1 MRMRGKVVSM
11 GLGKE
16 DSSVTLVTASWP
28 SGSTFFFFFEKLCVC
43 LLSVLLRSGNGGAV
57 VTCCE
62 PPNVDAES

>member
-16 DSSVTLVTASWP
+16 NSSVTLVTASWP
-28 SGSTFFFFFEKLCVC
+28 SGSTFFFFEKICVC
-43 LLSVLLRSGNGGAV
+43 VLSVLLRSGNGDAV
-57 VTCCE
+57 VTCCCE

>member
-28 SGSTFFFFFEKLCVC
+28 SGSTFFFFLKNCVF
-43 LLSVLLRSGNGGAV
+43 VY
-57 VTCCE
+57 
-62 PPNVDAES
+62 

>member
-28 SGSTFFFFFEKLCVC
+28 SGSTFFFFFLKNCVF
-43 LLSVLLRSGNGGAV
+43 VY
-57 VTCCE
+57 
-62 PPNVDAES
+62 